1 MGAIITDNLIM
12 CLDAASPYS
21 YPGSGSTWTDLS
33 GHGNH
38 ATLASAPTFS
48 TSNGGC
54 FNFNGTSQ
62 YMTIGTSSST
72 HLLNP
77 AVATASVWFRVEG
90 ETGSYGGIFA
100 AQYRWG
106 FIYIN
111 DGAGSYL
118 DETVLSYTWGGGSI
132 MEPTTTLSAGW
143 HQAVTAWTASG
154 GSNSASLYIDGVL
167 AVQGQI
173 IYSGGTSILE
183 IGRSDSSSQYFNGD
197 VAVVHMYNSV
207 LTHSEIKENYV
218 AQRGRFTI

>member
-1 MGAIITDNLIM
+1 MGTIITDNLIM

-38 ATLASAPTFS
+38 ATLATAPTFS

-90 ETGSYGGIFA
+90 ETGSYGGILA

-106 FIYIN
+106 FIYFN
-111 DGAGSYL
+111 SGDELKSYN
-118 DETVLSYTWGGGSI
+118 WGGGGTI
-132 MEPTTTLSAGW
+132 MDGYIVTAGW
-143 HQAVTAWTASG
+143 HQAVTTWTASG
-154 GSNSASLYIDGVL
+154 GSNSASFYVDGVL
-167 AVQGQI
+167 ISQGQI
-173 IYSGGTSILE
+173 VYDITASILE
-183 IGRSDSSSQYFNGD
+183 IGRSDPSSQYFNGD

-207 LTHSEIKENYV
+207 LTHSEVKENYV